1 MRPDP
6 DRARRLL
13 TTKGWL
19 ADQPEDL
26 RRQILSAAH
35 IMERQPGEYVYAM
48 GDAPAGIYALTSGRL
63 KFVNYLSSGREVGT
77 WITEPVDWFGEV
89 SMFDRLPRLQ
99 STIAL
104 DRSVILHLPAPAFEA
119 IVAACP
125 AFWRNFGLILSGH
138 LRTAMR
144 FLEDVAAEASHIRVG
159 RLLVMMAAGESER
172 EVTAGVVVEVSQDQ
186 LASTTGLSRQ
196 SANKAL
202 KRLEADGL
210 VERRYGAVILTDP
223 ARLAALGR

>member
-1 MRPDP
+1 MRPEP
-6 DRARRLL
+6 DRIRRLL
-13 TTKGWL
+13 STKGWL

-26 RRQILSAAH
+26 RRQVLAGAH
-35 IMERQPGEYVYAM
+35 LMERQPGEYVYAM
-48 GDAPAGIYALTSGRL
+48 GDAPEGIYALASGRL
-63 KFVNYLSSGREVGT
+63 KFVNYLSTGREVGT

-104 DRSVILHLPAPAFEA
+104 DRSIVLHLPAPAFDA
-119 IVAACP
+119 ILAACP

-159 RLLVMMAAGESER
+159 RLLVMMASGESDR
-172 EVTAGVVVEVSQDQ
+172 EPTPGMVVEVSQEQ
-186 LASTTGLSRQ
+186 LAATTGLSRQ

-202 KRLEADGL
+202 KRLESEGL
-210 VERRYGAVILTDP
+210 VERRYGAVILSDP